1 MTRLCHFSI
10 AQITGRISDYAV
22 RVTRT
27 AEDDGDF
34 PAEYRCELVS
44 GDCDYGDLDDV
55 EEAAIRVFEEELA
68 EEAEKGRAA

>member
-34 PAEYRCELVS
+34 PAEYRCELES
-44 GDCDYGDLDDV
+44 GDCDYHDLDDI
-55 EEAAIRVFEEELA
+55 EEAAIRVAEEEW
-68 EEAEKGRAA
+68 EMEMQRAS

>member
-1 MTRLCHFSI
+1 VTRLCHFSI
-10 AQITGRISDYAV
+10 AQITGRIGDYAV

-27 AEDDGDF
+27 DGGDL
-34 PAEYRCELVS
+34 PAEYRCELES
-44 GDCDYGDLDDV
+44 GDCDYGDLDDL